1 MSVVEKRFAGRHAAR
16 HAEYVVNDGD
26 MSATTSICVGL
37 VVALAIYVLGSAILL
52 QGVGGSVPQNRVPT
66 ETSFLGP

>member
-1 MSVVEKRFAGRHAAR
+1 MSVVEKRFAGRHAD
-16 HAEYVVNDGD
+16 YVANDAD
-26 MSATTSICVGL
+26 MSATISICVGL

-52 QGVGGSVPQNRVPT
+52 QGVGGSVPQNEVPT